1 MKKLTKTQKALE
13 LLKREDQLT
22 LALKHLR
29 NTHLMALEND
39 MSEKR
44 INIINEIED
53 TLKLLN
59 K

>member
-22 LALKHLR
+22 LALNHLR

-39 MSEKR
+39 MSKKR
-44 INIINEIED
+44 LNIINEIED
-53 TLKLLN
+53 TLQLLN